1 MKPLLIPL
9 YAAALTLT
17 ACIEPGALSSA
28 ETKQAQQEIRLK
40 NWQRLSCSEL
50 RQYHT
55 ANKGNRGLGGY
66 LTPAG
71 AVGRQYLSDIEEVM
85 RRKGC
90 KALE

>member
-1 MKPLLIPL
+1 MNKSIVMLTT
-9 YAAALTLT
+9 AFALTG
-17 ACIEPGALSSA
+17 CIEPGALST
-28 ETKQAQQEIRLK
+28 EDTRQAQQEIRLK
-40 NWQRLSCSEL
+40 NWQRFSCSEL
-50 RQYHT
+50 QQYYT

-90 KALE
+90 KAPT